1 MKIHPRPAH
10 AATTVESVPAE
21 TTVDPHRRPPVD
33 GARTGVMVLVTG
45 AAGGVG
51 KRVVERILADPAVC
65 GIVAL
70 DVSPAPP
77 GTNWPSSVRFLQQ
90 SVASAEIE
98 ELLVGVDV
106 IVHLAFAT
114 DTERRDRASAK
125 TNVAGTRRLL
135 AAATSAG
142 VAHVV
147 LMSSAIVYG
156 AWPNNPVP
164 LTEKAAIRPNPDFA
178 YALQQAQ
185 REQLAVDW
193 STAMPGRTVAVLRP
207 CLGLGSD
214 RSPWLARSLAAAAG
228 ARLAEDDPPQQYL
241 HLDDLAA
248 AVDLARREGL
258 DGTYNVAPDGW
269 IPGETV
275 RALAI
280 ARPRL
285 RLPGRVA
292 HFVAGARWRF
302 QRGPIPPGMLPYTTC
317 PWVVSNDRMRAVG
330 WRPTH
335 TNEQAYVN
343 GTEAKWWTLLT
354 PSRKQELALGAAGS
368 VMLAVGGMI
377 AVVVRRALRRR

>member
-1 MKIHPRPAH
+1 MKIHPRLAH
-10 AATTVESVPAE
+10 AATTVGSPPAE
-21 TTVDPHRRPPVD
+21 ATAGTLRRSATD
-33 GARTGVMVLVTG
+33 AARPGVNVLVTG

-51 KRVVERILADPAVC
+51 KRVVERILADP
-65 GIVAL
+65 GIDGVVAL

-77 GTNWPSSVRFLQQ
+77 GTNWPSSVDFYQA
-90 SVASAEIE
+90 SVANAAIE

-135 AAATSAG
+135 GAAASAG
-142 VAHVV
+142 VDHVV

-164 LTEKAAIRPNPDFA
+164 LTEDAAIRPNPDFT

-193 STAMPGRTVAVLRP
+193 GSAMPGRTVAVLRP

-248 AVDLARREGL
+248 AVDLARRERL

-317 PWVVSNDRMRAVG
+317 PWVVSNDRMRAAG

-368 VMLAVGGMI
+368 VLLGLGGTI